1 MQFIAAYSYESYKIK
16 LNKSCNKIY
25 KNLYKRQILWSWNDL
40 SMEYELIIYL
50 CILSTRY
57 LYVIYLYL

>member
-25 KNLYKRQILWSWNDL
+25 KNLYKRQRL
-40 SMEYELIIYL
+40 
-50 CILSTRY
+50 
-57 LYVIYLYL
+57 

>member
-16 LNKSCNKIY
+16 LIY